1 MATNMNPNTPL
12 PSSPDAHQ
20 PRGGWKRKLFVSLGV
35 IAACCAITAAAT
47 AWWVKRNIYAS
58 PLRPVNLTQTEQE
71 AFDQKVAAL
80 SSSSSSS
87 GEPKDDRTPAQ
98 RAADEKRTLVVTDR
112 EINAFLAK
120 QGLGEQVRVELADGS
135 IEATALVPM
144 DKDLPWL
151 GGKTLRLRLALSGN
165 MDSGMKP
172 AFQISDVSIGGVPL
186 PNAWLGDVKGVNL
199 LASNVGSDPVV
210 KQFLAGIRE
219 FEITKGTIRVML
231 NE

>member
-1 MATNMNPNTPL
+1 MNQNI
-12 PSSPDAHQ
+12 PSQSSQDALR
-20 PRGGWKRKLFVSLGV
+20 PVGGWKRTLLGGLGV
-35 IAACCAITAAAT
+35 IAVCCGITAAAT

-58 PLRPVNLTQTEQE
+58 PLRPVSLTQTEQK
-71 AFDQKVAAL
+71 AFDEKVAAL
-80 SSSSSSS
+80 SSS
-87 GEPKDDRTPAQ
+87 GETQKDERTPAQ
-98 RAADEKRTLVVTDR
+98 RAADEKRTLVVTEK

-120 QGLGEQVRVELADGS
+120 QGLGGQVKVELADGS
-135 IEATALVPM
+135 VEATALVPM

-151 GGKTLRLRLALSGN
+151 GGKTLRLKLALSGN

-172 AFQISDVSIGGVPL
+172 AFQITDVSIGGVPL

-199 LASNVGSDPVV
+199 LASSVGGDPVV

-219 FEITKGTIRVML
+219 FEITKGTIRVLL